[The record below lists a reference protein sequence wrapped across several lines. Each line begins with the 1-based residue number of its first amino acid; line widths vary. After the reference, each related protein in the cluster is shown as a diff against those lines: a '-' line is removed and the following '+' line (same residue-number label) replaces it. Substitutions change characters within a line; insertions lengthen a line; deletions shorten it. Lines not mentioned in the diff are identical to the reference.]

1 MTFSVLACSSEKVI
15 NHPHWRK
22 KTNRN
27 ELNVRWERLFRGRLA
42 PTRFPMQLVRR
53 CLIQMYKLLV
63 LAFTLASCEFT
74 SHFGAQAQPRMKKRR
89 SHYFTVVIY
98 MCVILKQTNRIYCE
112 INSRWAS
119 YLLRYFKCFILFL
132 VLYKEVHLY
141 TLSRWS
147 SMKNRIEKKKYCLPF
162 SSGIFLSW
170 FWSLSATMFSQKW
183 LLRKK
188 QGVILISGLYHVQPS

>member
-1 MTFSVLACSSEKVI
+1 M
-15 NHPHWRK
+15 RK
-22 KTNRN
+22 ILV
-27 ELNVRWERLFRGRLA
+27 LNVCFGGVLLLL
-42 PTRFPMQLVRR
+42 FPMQLVRR
-53 CLIQMYKLLV
+53 CLIQMCKLLV

-74 SHFGAQAQPRMKKRR
+74 SHFGAQAQPRMKKRS
-89 SHYFTVVIY
+89 SHSCSSVWQNFTVVIY

-132 VLYKEVHLY
+132 VLYKGVHLY
-141 TLSRWS
+141 TLRRWS
-147 SMKNRIEKKKYCLPF
+147 SMKNRIEKKKHCLPF
-162 SSGIFLSW
+162 SSGTFLSW

-188 QGVILISGLYHVQPS
+188 QGVNLISGLITYNPARMV